1 LSQNWSF
8 RPVPV
13 KIRLGDKTLLA
24 PELWLQVR
32 EVSLDDEAPPVT
44 EPEPPTEALQANS
57 QGFLVRS
64 LGVVGKQ
71 PVLRRQHG
79 YLCYV
84 SSQYPRYYIDMR
96 QSFDE
101 YKNKFSSKTRSTLNR
116 KMRKY
121 AEYCG
126 GEIFWRTYTTP
137 DEMHEFY
144 GLARAVSRITYQEK
158 LLDAGLPES
167 REFRDEMGQRA
178 QQGQVRGFILFHQN
192 RPVSYLYCPINN
204 GVLIYAF
211 LGYDPDYMNYS
222 VGTVLQWLALQHL
235 FEERCFRF
243 FDFTEGQSEHKK
255 LFATHSV
262 QSANV
267 FFLRSSLP
275 NSLLVHAQKALD
287 DFSKT
292 VGGMLQWLG
301 IKTMVKKWIR
311 ASG

>member
-1 LSQNWSF
+1 M
-8 RPVPV
+8 PI

-32 EVSLDDEAPPVT
+32 EVSLDDEAPSVA
-44 EPEPPTEALQANS
+44 EPEPPAEALQDDS
-57 QGFLVRS
+57 QGFLIRS

-71 PVLRRQHG
+71 PVLRRRHG

-101 YKNKFSSKTRSTLNR
+101 YKSKFSSKTRSTLNR
-116 KMRKY
+116 KIRKY

-126 GEIFWRTYTTP
+126 GGISWRTYTTP
-137 DEMHEFY
+137 DEMDEFY
-144 GLARAVSRITYQEK
+144 ESARAVSRITYQEK
-158 LLDAGLPES
+158 LLDAGLPGS
-167 REFRDEMGQRA
+167 KEFRDEMGRRA

-211 LGYDPDYMNYS
+211 LGYDPDYMNHS

-255 LFATHSV
+255 LFATHSI

-267 FFLRSSLP
+267 LFLRSSLH
-275 NSLLVHAQKALD
+275 NSLLIHAQKALD
-287 DFSKT
+287 DFSKM
-292 VGGMLQWLG
+292 VGDILQRLG
-301 IKTMVKKWIR
+301 IKTMAKKLIR